1 MRQVPDVAGPA
12 DPASGFYV
20 VYTEPG
26 QGLVSGQVG
35 GTSAAAPFWAASMA
49 LTRQLA
55 GQRGIDSLGALG
67 PTLYAI
73 SAEQPAGAVLHDVI
87 RGGNLL
93 HEATPG
99 WDYATGLG
107 SPRVSP
113 LANAIVEYLS
123 R

>member
-1 MRQVPDVAGPA
+1 
-12 DPASGFYV
+12 V
-20 VYTEPG
+20 VYTEVG
-26 QGLVSGQVG
+26 NQLVSGQVG

-55 GQRGIDSLGALG
+55 GQQGIDSLGALG

-73 SAEQPAGAVLHDVI
+73 AGEQPTGAVFHDVI

-99 WDYATGLG
+99 WDYSTGLG
-107 SPRVSP
+107 SPRVAP
-113 LANAIVEYLS
+113 LADAIVEYLS